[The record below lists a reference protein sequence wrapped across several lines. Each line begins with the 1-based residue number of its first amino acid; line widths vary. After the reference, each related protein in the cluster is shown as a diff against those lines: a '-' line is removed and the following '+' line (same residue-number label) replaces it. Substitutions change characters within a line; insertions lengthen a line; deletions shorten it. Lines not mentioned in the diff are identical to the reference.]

1 MKKYTNPV
9 LVLLILLSFGTIYTS
24 CNEDNNPTTTPT
36 TGVTSIQANGTI
48 QQVTRTNSTGTLI
61 VVDQNGAPVTGISNS
76 NVKAY
81 LRWPAKLAD
90 SVSGAVTVSSN
101 TGSGKNVAAA
111 VTMDYSG
118 SMGSDQIQCMEN
130 GVKTY
135 INAMG
140 SNDQSEIIK
149 FDDQVIVAQ
158 PFTNNKTLLINAVDS
173 NFSLGGSTALYQS
186 IYKGTTD
193 VTPINATQFIK
204 SVIAF
209 TDGGENA
216 SSVTRS
222 TMISTALSNAIP
234 IYTIFLYSSTNN
246 SLAWDMKNIA
256 DTTGGFFFWAK
267 PDSTCTSS
275 LTGVYNTI
283 KGQIS
288 GSYSMDIVWPSGA
301 LPPTGTLVRVTIY
314 VEYSGFK
321 TSFTKTYNIL

>member
-1 MKKYTNPV
+1 MKKYINPV
-9 LVLLILLSFGTIYTS
+9 LVLLILLSLSTIYIS
-24 CNEDNNPTTTPT
+24 CNEDNNPTTPPNN
-36 TGVTSIQANGTI
+36 VTSIQANGTI
-48 QQVTRTNSTGTLI
+48 QQNTRTNTTGTLI
-61 VVDQNGAPVTGISNS
+61 VIDQNGAPVSGITGS
-76 NVKAY
+76 NVTAY
-81 LRWPAKLAD
+81 LRWPAKVAD
-90 SVSGAVTVSSN
+90 SVAGAVTVSSN

-118 SMGSDQIQCMEN
+118 SMGSQQLLCMES

-140 SNDQSEIIK
+140 SNDISEIIK
-149 FDDQVIVAQ
+149 FDDQVVVAQ
-158 PFTNNKTLLINAVDS
+158 PFTSNKTLLINAVDS

-193 VTPINATQFIK
+193 VSPINSTQYIK

-216 SSVTRS
+216 SSVSRA

-246 SLAWDMKNIA
+246 SYGWDMKNIA

-267 PDSTCTSS
+267 PDSSCTSA

-288 GSYSMDIVWPSGA
+288 GSYTMDINWPAST
-301 LPPTGTLVRVTIY
+301 LPPTGTLVRVTVIITY
-314 VEYSGFK
+314 NGLK

>member
-1 MKKYTNPV
+1 MKKYTNTV
-9 LVLLILLSFGTIYTS
+9 LVFFVLLSLGTIYFS
-24 CNEDNNPTTTPT
+24 CTEDNNPTTPPT
-36 TGVTSIQANGTI
+36 GNVTSIQANGTV
-48 QQVTRTNSTGTLI
+48 QQVSRTQTTGTLI
-61 VVDQNGAPVTGISNS
+61 VVDQNGAPISGISNS

-81 LRWPAKLAD
+81 LRWPAKMAD

-101 TGSGKNVAAA
+101 TGSGKNVAGAI
-111 VTMDYSG
+111 TMDYSG
-118 SMGSDQIQCMEN
+118 SMGSQQILCMEN

-158 PFTNNKTLLINAVDS
+158 TFTNNKTLLINAVDS

-193 VTPINATQFIK
+193 VSPLNSSQFIK

-216 SSVTRS
+216 SSVSRA

-234 IYTIFLYSSTNN
+234 IYSIFLYSDTSN
-246 SLAWDMKNIA
+246 SLAKDMRNIA

-267 PDSTCTSS
+267 PDSTCSSS
-275 LTGVYNTI
+275 LSGVYNTI

-288 GSYSMDIVWPSGA
+288 GSYTMDISWPSGS
-301 LPPTGTLVRVTIY
+301 LPPTGTLVRVTIFI
-314 VEYSGFK
+314 EYSGLK

>member
-1 MKKYTNPV
+1 MKKYTNSL
-9 LVLLILLSFGTIYTS
+9 LVLLILLTLSTIYVS
-24 CNEDNNPTTTPT
+24 CNEDTNPTTTPT
-36 TGVTSIQANGTI
+36 TTVTSIQANGTV
-48 QQVTRTNSTGTLI
+48 QQVSRTQTTGTLI
-61 VVDQNGAPVTGISNS
+61 VVDQNGAPISGLTNS

-81 LRWPAKLAD
+81 LRWPAKMAD

-101 TGSGKNVAAA
+101 TGSGKNVSGA

-118 SMGSDQIQCMEN
+118 SMGSAQIQCMED

-140 SNDQSEIIK
+140 SNDITEIIK
-149 FDDQVIVAQ
+149 FDDQVVVAQ
-158 PFTNNKTLLINAVDS
+158 PFTSNKTLLINAVDS

-193 VTPINATQFIK
+193 VIPVSSSQYIR

-216 SSVTRS
+216 SSVSRA

-234 IYTIFLYSSTNN
+234 IYSIFLYSDTSN
-246 SLAWDMKNIA
+246 SLAKDMRNIA

-267 PDSTCTSS
+267 PDATCSSS
-275 LTGVYNTI
+275 LSGVYNTI

-288 GSYSMDIVWPSGA
+288 GSYTMDVVWPSGP
-301 LPPTGTLVRVTIY
+301 LPPTGTLVRVTFYI
-314 VEYSGFK
+314 EYSGLK

>member
-1 MKKYTNPV
+1 MKKYTNSAI
-9 LVLLILLSFGTIYTS
+9 VLLIILSLSTVYVS
-24 CNEDNNPTTTPT
+24 CSKDDNPVTPPSS
-36 TGVTSIQANGTI
+36 VTSIQANGTI
-48 QQVTRTNSTGTLI
+48 QQNTRTNASGTLI
-61 VVDQNGAPVTGISNS
+61 VVDQNGAPVSGISGS
-76 NVKAY
+76 NVSAY
-81 LRWPAKLAD
+81 MRWPAKSAD

-101 TGSGKNVAAA
+101 TGSGKNVSGA

-118 SMGSDQIQCMEN
+118 SMGSSQIQCMEE

-140 SNDQSEIIK
+140 TNDQSEIIK
-149 FDDQVIVAQ
+149 FDDAVIVAQ

-193 VTPINATQFIK
+193 LIPISGVSYTKA
-204 SVIAF
+204 VIAF

-216 SSVTRS
+216 SSVSRA
-222 TMISTALSNAIP
+222 TMISTALSNGIP
-234 IYTIFLYSSTNN
+234 VYSIFLYSDTAN
-246 SLAWDMKNIA
+246 SLAKDMRNIA

-267 PDSTCTSS
+267 PDATCSSS

-288 GSYSMDIVWPSGA
+288 GSYTMDINWPA
-301 LPPTGTLVRVTIY
+301 ATLPPTGTLVRVTIY
-314 VEYSGFK
+314 ITVNGLK

>member
-1 MKKYTNPV
+1 MKKYTNSAI
-9 LVLLILLSFGTIYTS
+9 VLLIILSLSIVYVS
-24 CNEDNNPTTTPT
+24 CSKDENPVTTND
-36 TGVTSIQANGTI
+36 VTSIQANGTI
-48 QQVTRTNSTGTLI
+48 QQNTRTNATGTLI
-61 VVDQNGAPVTGISNS
+61 VVDQNGAPVSGISGS
-76 NVKAY
+76 NVTAY
-81 LRWPAKLAD
+81 LRWPAKVAD
-90 SVSGAVTVSSN
+90 SVAGAVTVTSN
-101 TGSGKNVAAA
+101 TGSGKNVSGA

-118 SMGSDQIQCMEN
+118 SMGSAQIQCMED

-149 FDDQVIVAQ
+149 FDDMVIVAQ
-158 PFTNNKTLLINAVDS
+158 PFTNNKALLINAVDS

-193 VTPINATQFIK
+193 LIPVSGTTYTKA
-204 SVIAF
+204 VIAF

-216 SSVTRS
+216 SSVSRA
-222 TMISTALSNAIP
+222 TMISTALNNAIP
-234 IYTIFLYSSTNN
+234 VYSIFLYSDTTN
-246 SLAWDMKNIA
+246 SLARDMRNIA

-267 PDSTCTSS
+267 PDATCSSS

-288 GSYSMDIVWPSGA
+288 GSYTMNINWPAST
-301 LPPTGTLVRVTIY
+301 LPPTGTLVRVTIIVSY
-314 VEYSGFK
+314 EGMK

>member
-1 MKKYTNPV
+1 MKKYTNPL
-9 LVLLILLSFGTIYTS
+9 LVLLILLTLSTIYVS
-24 CNEDNNPTTTPT
+24 CNEDNNPTTPPT
-36 TGVTSIQANGTI
+36 TVTSIQANGTV
-48 QQVTRTNSTGTLI
+48 QQVSRTQTTGTLI
-61 VVDQNGAPVTGISNS
+61 VVDQNGAPVTGLTNT
-76 NVKAY
+76 NVTAY
-81 LRWPAKLAD
+81 LRWPAKMAD

-101 TGSGKNVAAA
+101 TSSGKNVAGA

-118 SMGSDQIQCMEN
+118 SMGSAQLQCMED

-140 SNDQSEIIK
+140 SNDITEIIK
-149 FDDQVIVAQ
+149 FDDQVVVAQ

-173 NFSLGGSTALYQS
+173 KFFLGGATALYQS

-193 VTPINATQFIK
+193 VIPVSSSQYIR

-209 TDGGENA
+209 TDGGENS
-216 SSVTRS
+216 SSVPRA
-222 TMISTALSNAIP
+222 TMISTALSNGIP
-234 IYTIFLYSSTNN
+234 VYSIFLYSDTSN
-246 SLAWDMKNIA
+246 SLAKDMRNIA

-267 PDSTCTSS
+267 PDATCSSS

-288 GSYSMDIVWPSGA
+288 GSYTMDVVWPSGS
-301 LPPTGTLVRVTIY
+301 LPPTGTLVRVTFYI
-314 VEYSGFK
+314 EYSGLK